1 MLPNWLINYFWTK
14 CLNHLLSAYRQPDL
28 KFPEDYS
35 SVNAGIH
42 FWKNLTGDTSSKE
55 SEYNDI
61 EKGGVGKCPHQ
72 KHFSEEKCLRVLL
85 DGSNSIKNFD
95 QGKYW
100 TANLSSVAIAS
111 GLWNI
116 QVIQFSDKVQN
127 EAFINNDNDA
137 ARMHFKSFVV

>member
-1 MLPNWLINYFWTK
+1 M
-14 CLNHLLSAYRQPDL
+14 

-42 FWKNLTGDTSSKE
+42 FWKNLTGDASSQE

-61 EKGGVGKCPHQ
+61 QKSGVGKCPHQ